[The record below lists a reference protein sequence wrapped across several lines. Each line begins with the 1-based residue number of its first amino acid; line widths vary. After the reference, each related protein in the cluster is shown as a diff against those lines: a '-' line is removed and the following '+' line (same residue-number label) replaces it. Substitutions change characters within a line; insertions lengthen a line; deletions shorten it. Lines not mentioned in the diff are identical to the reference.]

1 MKDLYIQ
8 KLDYRRFVLYFGILI
23 LTFKTTCSISS
34 IIVLP
39 NTFDDILS
47 ISSAAILCVY
57 TVSQIKNIKLL
68 ILYLLFISLGLLSAN
83 ITGQSVILITI
94 ITIFALCSEKIDNV
108 IKFIFYVEII
118 FLIINIS
125 IFVLLCLLNSYSFFK
140 NYGGRIRCDFG
151 FNHPNV
157 FSSFLFNIILMWI
170 WLNYKKITVRHY
182 ISIVI
187 ISIIAYLFSGTRT
200 SLVLSFL
207 TIILL
212 FVSKRSKKSKFL
224 FCIASVIV
232 PLIAILI
239 MLCIVY
245 YTSDISIIN
254 FIDKLLSTRIRL
266 GAYAYE
272 NFGITFFGQNLEN
285 IDVIWDP
292 YWGFNEFTFDCSYSY
307 LIMNNG
313 LIWLLIIV
321 ISFYFLAKRKDNIIN
336 LFIIVWSLYAV
347 TEIHGLN
354 CYYCFP
360 ILLISYLVFYSNK
373 EMKIYARKM
382 SAS

>member
-8 KLDYRRFVLYFGILI
+8 KLGYRRFVLYFGILI

-34 IIVLP
+34 IIVIS
-39 NTFDDILS
+39 NIFDDILS

-57 TVSQIKNIKLL
+57 TVSQIKNFKLL
-68 ILYLLFISLGLLSAN
+68 ILYLLFMGLGLLSAN

-94 ITIFALCSEKIDNV
+94 ITIFALCSEQIDNA
-108 IKFIFYVEII
+108 IKFIFYFEVI

-125 IFVLLCLLNSYSFFK
+125 IFVLLCLFGSYSFFK

-170 WLNYKKITVRHY
+170 WLNYKKITARHY
-182 ISIVI
+182 ISII
-187 ISIIAYLFSGTRT
+187 FISIIAYLFSGTRT
-200 SLVLSFL
+200 SLVLSIL
-207 TIILL
+207 TILLL

-224 FCIASVIV
+224 FYTASVIV
-232 PLIAILI
+232 PLISILI
-239 MLCIVY
+239 MFCIVY
-245 YTSDISIIN
+245 YTSDIAIIN
-254 FIDKLLSTRIRL
+254 YIDKLLSARIRL

-285 IDVIWDP
+285 INVTWDP

-313 LIWLLIIV
+313 LIWLLII
-321 ISFYFLAKRKDNIIN
+321 SLFFCFLAKRKNNKIN
-336 LFIIVWSLYAV
+336 LFIIIWSLYAI

-354 CYYCFP
+354 CFYCFP
-360 ILLISYLVFYSNK
+360 ILLIAYFVFYNNK
-373 EMKIYARKM
+373 EMQIYARNKQ
-382 SAS
+382 AI